1 MEFEKRPHEPDFGR
15 LRKALLLEGEPD
27 WVPLV
32 ELDVEK
38 EVKAAFL
45 GKPVEDLASE
55 VEFYYKAGYDFVPLQ
70 VGIRSIVEFRAGQH
84 QVRTKSR
91 LGMPSRTGE
100 SAYSVYSQGAQQRY
114 WAEEGTG
121 LIVSDREFEEFPWPT
136 MQDLDLSILDDAAR
150 ILPAGMKLIPVMGYI
165 FLPAWRMMGFEH
177 FCLSLSNN
185 PGLVERLVNLFAAL
199 EYEIAK
205 RAVEHPAVGAVWIGE
220 DLAYSTSLLIAPRH
234 FRRLLFP
241 WYKRIGDL
249 CKAHD
254 LPLIQHSDGRLY
266 EVLDDIIDCGFN
278 AIHPIEPKAMDINY
292 LKRTVGDRLCLIGN
306 IDLGYTLTLGTPED
320 VENEVRQ
327 RITEVGVGGGYCVGS
342 SNSVTEYV
350 PIANYEA
357 MRKAV
362 FKHGRY
368 PVACS

>member
-1 MEFEKRPHEPDFGR
+1 MDFQKRPHEPDFGR

-38 EVKAAFL
+38 EVKSAFL
-45 GKPVEDLASE
+45 GRPVDDLASE

-70 VGIRSIVEFRAGQH
+70 IGIRSIVEFRAEQH
-84 QVRTKSR
+84 QVKTKSR

-100 SAYSVYSQGAQQRY
+100 STYSVYSQGTQQRY

-121 LIVSDREFEEFPWPT
+121 LIVSERDFDEFPWPT
-136 MQDLDLSILDDAAR
+136 IQDLDLSILDDAAR
-150 ILPAGMKLIPVMGYI
+150 ILPEGMKLIPVMGYI
-165 FLPAWRMMGFEH
+165 FLPTWRMMGFEH
-177 FCLSLSNN
+177 FCMS
-185 PGLVERLVNLFAAL
+185 LVENPALVEKLFETFAAL
-199 EYEIAK
+199 EYETA
-205 RAVEHPAVGAVWIGE
+205 RRVVEHPAVGAVWIGE
-220 DLAYSTSLLIAPRH
+220 DLAYSTALMIAPKYY
-234 FRRLLFP
+234 RRWLFP

-249 CKAHD
+249 CKARD
-254 LPLIQHSDGRLY
+254 LPLIQHSDGQLY
-266 EVLDDIIDCGFN
+266 EILADIIDCGFN

-306 IDLGYTLTLGTPED
+306 VDLGYTLTLGTPDD
-320 VENEVRQ
+320 VEEEVMR
-327 RITEVGVGGGYCVGS
+327 RIREIGPGGGYCVGS

-357 MRKAV
+357 MRRAV
-362 FKHGRY
+362 FKYGRY
-368 PVACS
+368 PLV